1 MKWFNNVILVY
12 SMDFVKTGGSKFSF
26 LSKTDSG
33 SEITVFTPKQFL
45 NGNANIFGRSPFS

>member
-1 MKWFNNVILVY
+1 
-12 SMDFVKTGGSKFSF
+12 MDFVKTGGSKFSF